1 MADVAGLVEDQLVAA
16 GFQVVTVPVEGPAGM
31 DEAARSNSYDVALV
45 SRTASTFLTGTVA
58 WYSDQLGEPGSGG
71 SENWSNYD
79 DPTLDQLFRQASRE
93 LNPVNGA
100 TYYAQI
106 DAQLWNQMVALPL
119 FQEPAFLAHG
129 VQLGTVQYNSSSTG
143 LLWNVA
149 AWTPLKPKPV
159 QSKA

>member
-1 MADVAGLVEDQLVAA
+1 
-16 GFQVVTVPVEGPAGM
+16 
-31 DEAARSNSYDVALV
+31 
-45 SRTASTFLTGTVA
+45 
-58 WYSDQLGEPGSGG
+58 
-71 SENWSNYD
+71 
-79 DPTLDQLFRQASRE
+79 
-93 LNPVNGA
+93 
-100 TYYAQI
+100 
-106 DAQLWNQMVALPL
+106 MVALPL